1 FPPLFYIPKGK
12 EIELLKILADK
23 RPRSGRECKEIFEK
37 YGEEIERLIL
47 YGLIEEE
54 KDDTGRIFRIKIT
67 NKGELIV
74 REFQERK

>member
-1 FPPLFYIPKGK
+1 
-12 EIELLKILADK
+12 LKNLSDK
-23 RPRSGRECKEIFEK
+23 KPRSGRECKEIFEK

-54 KDDTGRIFRIKIT
+54 KDDLGKIFRIKIT
-67 NKGELIV
+67 SKGELIV